1 MKILLIEDDE
11 LLARAL
17 AKGLKKCHYAVDI
30 AVDGEEA
37 LLSIKLNPYDLII
50 LDLNLPKRDGID
62 VLKTIRLSDD
72 EIKIIILSA
81 RSEIEDRVAGLDY
94 GANDYL
100 IKPFDFNELH
110 ARIRNLL
117 RRSFNQLPTLLTIPP
132 LELNLS
138 TKTVSIEGTV
148 LPLTKKEY
156 SILEYLMSHKN
167 TVISQQK
174 LLNHVWESDVELFT
188 SSLKYHLHSLKKK
201 LITHGVD
208 ENFLKNVRGHGY
220 IIEEKTDVN

>member
-1 MKILLIEDDE
+1 MKLLLIEDDE

-174 LLNHVWESDVELFT
+174 LLNHVWESDVELFNE
-188 SSLKYHLHSLKKK
+188 L
-201 LITHGVD
+201 
-208 ENFLKNVRGHGY
+208 F
-220 IIEEKTDVN
+220 